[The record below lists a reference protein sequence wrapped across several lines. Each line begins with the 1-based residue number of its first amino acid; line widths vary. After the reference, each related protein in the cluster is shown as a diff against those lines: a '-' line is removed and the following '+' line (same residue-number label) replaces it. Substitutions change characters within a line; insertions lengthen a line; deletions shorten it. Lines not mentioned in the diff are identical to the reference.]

1 MYAIDSMK
9 EDVIKIEAMFKVLGE
24 FADGRTFAVNDIPED
39 RRKSYFRGR
48 WDWMSVDFTGASM
61 NALCR
66 RGLAEVVKE
75 EDYIY
80 KVGNKKYVGTR
91 SLYRCTGIAPSEYR
105 ATLATLVG
113 RAIRTA

>member
-1 MYAIDSMK
+1 MYSIDRIK
-9 EDVIKIEAMFKVLGE
+9 EDVNRIEAMFQVLGE
-24 FADGRTFAVNDIPED
+24 FTDGRTFVVNDIPED
-39 RRKSYFRGR
+39 RRRNYFRGR
-48 WDWMSVDFTGASM
+48 WDWCSVDFTGASM

-66 RGLAEVVKE
+66 RGLAEVVKT

-80 KVGNKKYVGTR
+80 ERGGRKYVGTR
-91 SLYRCTGIAPSEYR
+91 ALYRCTGIAPSEYR